1 MPGLYQQTGKYVA
14 IYRAAVCIGY
24 YWLLPDISCKV
35 LKFMNFQVTKMYG
48 NNGTFYGDTKI

>member
-24 YWLLPDISCKV
+24 YWLLPDIIRYNYFLYGFKIYKV
-35 LKFMNFQVTKMYG
+35 LGRKNVWK
-48 NNGTFYGDTKI
+48 